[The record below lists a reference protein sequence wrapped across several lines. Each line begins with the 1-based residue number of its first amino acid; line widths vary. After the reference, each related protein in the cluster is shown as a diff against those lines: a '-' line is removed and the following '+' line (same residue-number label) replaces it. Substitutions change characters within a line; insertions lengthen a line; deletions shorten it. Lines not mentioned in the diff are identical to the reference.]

1 MMNIVFKIV
10 EVFKDSFLLEM
21 WGGVIFDVVYN
32 FLKENLWECLERLC
46 KVILNVLF

>member
-1 MMNIVFKIV
+1 MINIVFKIV
-10 EVFKDSFLLEM
+10 DVFKDGFLLEM

-32 FLKENLWECLERLC
+32 FLKENLWEWFECLC